1 MRLERRSGKRPYEIL
16 VTPTSPHRLCVGG
29 SHAAALIF
37 VTDPERTPRSFDQH
51 LKQLYALTPA
61 ETELAKQLM
70 TGASPAQIADERGVS
85 VHTVREQLKNLQAKT
100 TTRRQ
105 SELVGLLYRSVSA
118 IASSD

>member
-1 MRLERRSGKRPYEIL
+1 
-16 VTPTSPHRLCVGG
+16 
-29 SHAAALIF
+29 
-37 VTDPERTPRSFDQH
+37 
-51 LKQLYALTPA
+51 
-61 ETELAKQLM
+61 M